1 MNELE
6 MRSWDDLVARMDG
19 PLAFRLIIQPTAATL
34 LAIRAGVRDARS
46 GQPAYG
52 WAIVTDPVRGRNL
65 LQEGLKEITKVF
77 LVAVVIDLIYEII
90 VFHSIYV
97 GQSPIVT
104 VAVALLPYVLIRG
117 PINRIVRRWN
127 RARTPAGILLRIY
140 TEGFRIQNSRAHRTS
155 TPS

>member
-1 MNELE
+1 MG
-6 MRSWDDLVARMDG
+6 RSRGPDG
-19 PLAFRLIIQPTAATL
+19 W
-34 LAIRAGVRDARS
+34 AIGFSIDYSTYSCHPPRNPCRS
-46 GQPAYG
+46 EGCTVGTTAYG

-97 GQSPIVT
+97 GQSLIVT

-127 RARTPAGILLRIY
+127 RARTPAGTLTDLH
-140 TEGFRIQNSRAHRTS
+140 GRIQD
-155 TPS
+155 PK

>member
-1 MNELE
+1 MNELG

-46 GQPAYG
+46 GQRPMVGRLSPILFAG
-52 WAIVTDPVRGRNL
+52 AICSRK
-65 LQEGLKEITKVF
+65 GLKEITKVF

-97 GQSPIVT
+97 GQSLIVT

-127 RARTPAGILLRIY
+127 RSARTPAGTLTDLH
-140 TEGFRIQNSRAHRTS
+140 GRIQD
-155 TPS
+155 PK